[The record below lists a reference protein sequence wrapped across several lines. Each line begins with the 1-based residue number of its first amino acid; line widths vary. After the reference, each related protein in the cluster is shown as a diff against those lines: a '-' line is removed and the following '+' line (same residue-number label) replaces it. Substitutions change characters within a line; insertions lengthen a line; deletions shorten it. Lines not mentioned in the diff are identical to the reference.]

1 VLLTARSIIVQA
13 SAALDHGNPPLDQV
27 VWQQACYAAVVLG
40 TSMDER
46 GDFGSDRD
54 LVEETF
60 QSFQRLRC
68 QHPTYPQL
76 EVATAKLQG
85 LLHPENLTE
94 TFAKPFPLSQAST
107 VEPSTV
113 ADAESAFLPLANP
126 YFEGRQQIRPTV
138 VTGHLPSQQKVST
151 SSKQKTRRRL
161 PILLEACAMDIPN
174 AIILPS
180 PTLHAIPSI
189 PAAPIQ
195 PTPRFE
201 TPSAWP
207 LEPYHSPLADIT
219 LASSALIE
227 SPQVR
232 AQNPNRTGPLLYVNQ
247 SIEEPK
253 PVPQEQPFVAPLSA
267 PLTFMNQDDIDAGP
281 MTGQMDYLQYP
292 PPLNPSY
299 FLRETRHADDTLASC
314 PTQSVFLD
322 AQSLVYTSATLPL
335 AALQQSLVDNAPQM
349 DSFLSDSTQVGVGP
363 YNSEYIVAYM
373 AQEKL

>member
-13 SAALDHGNPPLDQV
+13 SAALDNGNPPLDQV

-40 TSMDER
+40 SSMDER
-46 GDFGSDRD
+46 GDSDSDRD

-60 QSFQRLRC
+60 QSFQRLRL

-76 EVATAKLQG
+76 EAATTKLQG
-85 LLHPENLTE
+85 LLHPENLAE
-94 TFAKPFPLSQAST
+94 SFAKPFPQSQTST
-107 VEPSTV
+107 VGSST
-113 ADAESAFLPLANP
+113 AMGAESAFLPLANP
-126 YFEGRQQIRPTV
+126 YFEGRQQIRPTA

-151 SSKQKTRRRL
+151 SSRQKTRRRL
-161 PILLEACAMDIPN
+161 PILLETFAMDIPN
-174 AIILPS
+174 AVILPN

-195 PTPRFE
+195 PTPTFE

-207 LEPYHSPLADIT
+207 LEPYHSPLADTT
-219 LASSALIE
+219 LTSSALIE
-227 SPQVR
+227 SPQIC
-232 AQNPNRTGPLLYVNQ
+232 AQNPNRTDPRLYVNQ

-253 PVPQEQPFVAPLSA
+253 PVPPEPPFVAPLSV

-281 MTGQMDYLQYP
+281 MAGQMDYLQYP

-299 FLRETRHADDTLASC
+299 FLRETRHADATLASC
-314 PTQSVFLD
+314 SAQSVFLD
-322 AQSLVYTSATLPL
+322 AQSLAYTSATLPL
-335 AALQQSLVDNAPQM
+335 AALQQSPLDNAPQM
-349 DSFLSDSTQVGVGP
+349 DSFLPDGTQVGIGP
-363 YNSEYIVAYM
+363 YNSEDIVAYM